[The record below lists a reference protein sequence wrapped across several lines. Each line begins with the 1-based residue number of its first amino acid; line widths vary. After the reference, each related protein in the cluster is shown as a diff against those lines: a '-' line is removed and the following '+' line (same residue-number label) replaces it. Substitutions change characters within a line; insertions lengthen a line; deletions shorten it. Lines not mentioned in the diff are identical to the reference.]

1 MVGSTSELPAQCRD
15 VHQSPQ
21 MRLRLGEQPGTAGE
35 HCVPRAQRPQF
46 AAAGGHADHLD
57 GIEVHQLTVIKRRGV
72 CTVRTEDRHV
82 QITKWRAVRLLHP
95 GWRDNLHDMTDELA
109 DLEGQTP
116 IEHALAGGEP
126 QRVGWFRFYFADE
139 RWEWSPQVEWM
150 HGYEHGNVDP
160 TTDLV
165 LSHKHPDDY
174 GQIAATLQ
182 EIRRT
187 SGAFST
193 RHRIIDTHGEVHHVV
208 VVGDQLF
215 DDSGAVIGT
224 HGFYVDVTP
233 SVNEAQEE
241 IVSEHVAEIAEARGG
256 IEQAKGMLMLIYRIN
271 ADSAFELL
279 KWRSQETNVKL
290 RVLAEQIV
298 KDFLDLTYDEVLPG
312 RAVYDR
318 LLLTAHLRLNS

>member
-1 MVGSTSELPAQCRD
+1 MS
-15 VHQSPQ
+15 
-21 MRLRLGEQPGTAGE
+21 
-35 HCVPRAQRPQF
+35 
-46 AAAGGHADHLD
+46 
-57 GIEVHQLTVIKRRGV
+57 
-72 CTVRTEDRHV
+72 
-82 QITKWRAVRLLHP
+82 
-95 GWRDNLHDMTDELA
+95 DELA
-109 DLEGQTP
+109 DIEGQTP
-116 IEHALAGGEP
+116 VEHALAGGEP

-139 RWEWSPQVEWM
+139 RWEWSPQVERM
-150 HGYEHGNVDP
+150 HGYEPGTVNP

-174 GQIAATLQ
+174 GKVAATLE

-187 SGAFST
+187 AGAFST
-193 RHRIIDTHGEVHHVV
+193 RHRIVDTRGEVHHVI

-215 DDSGAVIGT
+215 DDKGGVIGT

-233 SVNEAQEE
+233 SLKEAQEE
-241 IVSEHVAEIAEARGG
+241 FVSEQVAEIAEARAG

-298 KDFLDLTYDEVLPG
+298 KDFLGARYGEELPA
-312 RAVYDR
+312 RAVCDK
-318 LLLTAHLRLNS
+318 LLLTAHLRVNS